1 MRLSKL
7 KLAGFK
13 TFVDPTT
20 ILMPG
25 QLVGVVGP
33 NGCGKSNIIDAVRW
47 VLGESRASALR
58 GDAMTDVI
66 FNGSGTRKPV
76 GRASVELVFDNDQGR
91 AAGQWSQ
98 YAEIAVKRVLERDG
112 QSDYFINNTR
122 VRRRDVIDVFLG
134 TGLGPRAYAIIEQG
148 MITRIIEARPEELRA
163 FLEEA
168 AGITKYRERR
178 RETQGRLDDARDN
191 LVRLDDIV
199 GELGSRIERLQKQAE
214 VAARHTE
221 LNTRLVERQA
231 LLWAMKQRAAAAEAD
246 TLAGDAGRI
255 ENDIERETA
264 ALRHHEAALERI
276 RTEHFASSEAVHA
289 AQAELLTANAEA
301 SRLEDDLRRAAEN
314 RQKLAARIAQLDGE
328 VANWRARIESI
339 ESDTARWTTL
349 AEHAAHRI
357 EQAEARH
364 DTTRALLPEAE
375 AAFQEAEQLA
385 TEARRE
391 LAAVEQQLKVE
402 ETHRANAGRML
413 HSLAGRRER
422 IAHDA
427 AQLIEPDR
435 AALSLAQA
443 RLEELQA
450 AVEAAQQRMQ
460 AAQIAVPQLQGAV
473 RNAQDGERAT
483 TRTLTETRARR
494 DALVELQRKTQSDGK
509 LAPWLAALGLQDARP
524 LWQAIKVEAGWELAV
539 EAVLRERLGALDAIS
554 PDTLAAAGAAGAAP
568 QTLTLALPG
577 ADARTPLS
585 ADSLRH
591 RVQSLD
597 ARWDAL
603 LDLWLGPV
611 AAVEVLAL
619 PAQGSSTQDGAAQ
632 GGAAQVDRQ
641 GRVAQGASLTLY
653 APDARTHGVL
663 ERARDIEQLGRDIDM
678 AEAALA
684 EAREALREA
693 EAALAAAHEEQAA
706 ARREQ
711 QSLTQ
716 AAHTA
721 QVEQIKLGQAVSRF
735 DEQRAALERDRAE
748 VDQAEQTEQAHL
760 ARAEIEI
767 ERARELIDV
776 QRNRLDAALDAH
788 KSADGTLREARFAD
802 QAAAREVQEA
812 GFSQRECASRL
823 TDLANNLSV
832 ARTQLENA
840 ELECALRR
848 DEFAQIDERSID
860 ATLQQTL
867 DARRARE
874 QVLATCRDTQEGL
887 AAQLRDLDAQRAQSE
902 QRLAP
907 ARERLAEC
915 RLKQQAAAL
924 NAEQFAQRLAEI
936 TLPEGRLDAL
946 VAEGEQEN
954 VREGSL
960 NGEIARLNRD
970 IAALGAVNLAA
981 LEELTQAAERKG
993 YLDMQSADL
1002 REAIGTLE
1010 DAIRSMDRETRALL
1024 KDTYDRV
1031 NTEFGR
1037 IFPELFGGGE
1047 ARLVMTGDE
1056 ILDAGLQ
1063 VFAQPPGKRNAS
1075 IQLLSG
1081 GEKALTATALV
1092 FALFQLNPAPFCMLD
1107 EVDAPLDDTNTER
1120 FCEMVKRM
1128 SAATQFVF
1136 ISHNKITMEMAQQLV
1151 GVTMQERGCSR
1162 VVEVDMEQA
1171 LKLRDEALSV

>member
-1 MRLSKL
+1 VRLSKL

-20 ILMPG
+20 IQMPG

-58 GDAMTDVI
+58 GDAMSDVI

-76 GRASVELVFDNDQGR
+76 GRASVELVFDNAQGR

-148 MITRIIEARPEELRA
+148 MITRIIEARPDELRA

-191 LVRLDDIV
+191 LTRLDDIV
-199 GELGSRIERLQKQAE
+199 GELGARMERLQKQAE
-214 VAARHTE
+214 VAARHNE
-221 LNTRLVERQA
+221 LSRRLTERQA
-231 LLWAMKQRAAAAEAD
+231 LLWAMKQRAAASEAQA
-246 TLAGDAGRI
+246 LAFESGQI
-255 ENDIERETA
+255 ENGIERDTA
-264 ALRHHEAALERI
+264 ALRHHEAALERV
-276 RTEHFASSEAVHA
+276 RAEHLGASEAVHA
-289 AQAELLTANAEA
+289 AQAELYAVNADA
-301 SRLEDDLRRAAEN
+301 SRLEEDLRRALDS
-314 RQKLAARIAQLDGE
+314 RHKLDARIAQLGTD
-328 VANWRARIESI
+328 VADWRARIEGI
-339 ESDTARWTTL
+339 ESDTARWQTL
-349 AEHAAHRI
+349 AEHAEHRI
-357 EQAEARH
+357 EQAQARH
-364 DTTRALLPEAE
+364 ETTAALLPEAE
-375 AAFQEAEQLA
+375 AAWREAEQQA
-385 TEARRE
+385 SAVRRE
-391 LAAVEQQLKVE
+391 LSAAEQQLKVE
-402 ETHRANAGRML
+402 ETHRANALRTL
-413 HSLAGRRER
+413 DALANRRARLEQ
-422 IAHDA
+422 DV
-427 AQLIEPDR
+427 AQLAEPDR
-435 AALSLAQA
+435 EALDIAQA
-443 RLEELQA
+443 QLDELRDA
-450 AVEAAQQRMQ
+450 AEAAQQRAH
-460 AAQIAVPQLQGAV
+460 AAQGAVPQWQARV
-473 RNAQDGERAT
+473 RTAQDAERAA

-494 DALVELQRKTQSDGK
+494 DALVELQRKTQNDGK
-509 LAPWLAALGLQDARP
+509 LAPWLSALGLDGAAP
-524 LWQAIKVEAGWELAV
+524 LWHSLQVDAGWELAV
-539 EAVLRERLGALDAIS
+539 EAVLRERLGALDAGS
-554 PDTLAAAGAAGAAP
+554 AEVLAAACGGATAP
-568 QTLTLALPG
+568 QSITLALPG
-577 ADARTPLS
+577 GDGGRASLLEG
-585 ADSLRH
+585 SLRQ
-591 RVQSLD
+591 RARATD
-597 ARWDAL
+597 ARWHAL

-611 AAVEVLAL
+611 VAVESHE
-619 PAQGSSTQDGAAQ
+619 PPYTGAPDAPRI
-632 GGAAQVDRQ
+632 DRA
-641 GRVAQGASLTLY
+641 GRLVHGASLTLY

-663 ERARDIEQLGRDIDM
+663 ERARDIEQFGRDID
-678 AEAALA
+678 AADAALA
-684 EAREALREA
+684 MAREALREA
-693 EAALAAAHEEQAA
+693 EQGLHDAGEELAA

-716 AAHTA
+716 AAHAA
-721 QVEQIKLGQAVSRF
+721 QVEQLKLAQAVARF
-735 DEQRAALERDRAE
+735 DEKRAAIERDRAE
-748 VDQAEQTEQAHL
+748 LEHAEQTERAHH
-760 ARAEIEI
+760 
-767 ERARELIDV
+767 ERADTEMERASELIEA
-776 QRNRLDAALDAH
+776 QRARLDAALEAQ
-788 KSADGTLREARFAD
+788 KSSDGALREARFAD

-823 TDLANNLSV
+823 TDLANNLAI
-832 ARTQLENA
+832 ARTQLENG
-840 ELECALRR
+840 ELELALRR
-848 DEFAQIDERSID
+848 DEFAQIDERAID

-867 DARRARE
+867 DRRRERE
-874 QVLATCRDTQEGL
+874 QVLATCRDAQEVL
-887 AAQLRDLDAQRAQSE
+887 ATQLRELESQRA
-902 QRLAP
+902 RTDGLLAP
-907 ARERLAEC
+907 ARERLAEMK
-915 RLKQQAAAL
+915 LKQQAALL
-924 NAEQFAQRLAEI
+924 NAEQYTQRLAEI
-936 TLPEGRLDAL
+936 ELADGRLDTL
-946 VAEGEQEN
+946 LAEGEQEK
-954 VREGSL
+954 VREGALGS
-960 NGEIARLNRD
+960 EISRLGRD

-981 LEELTQAAERKG
+981 LEELTQASERKG
-993 YLDMQSADL
+993 YLDMQSLDL
-1002 REAIGTLE
+1002 RQAIDTLE
-1010 DAIRSMDRETRALL
+1010 DAIRRMDRETRAQL

-1128 SAATQFVF
+1128 SQATQFVF

>member
-1 MRLSKL
+1 VRLSKL

-76 GRASVELVFDNDQGR
+76 GRASVELVFDNNLGR

-112 QSDYFINNTR
+112 QSDYYINNTR
-122 VRRRDVIDVFLG
+122 CRRRDVIDVFLG

-191 LVRLDDIV
+191 LTRLDDIV
-199 GELGSRIERLQKQAE
+199 GELGNRIDRLQKQAE
-214 VAARHTE
+214 VAARYTE
-221 LNTRLVERQA
+221 LTRRLAERQA
-231 LLWAMKQRAAAAEAD
+231 LLWAMKQRAAGAEATALALEAGSID
-246 TLAGDAGRI
+246 T
-255 ENDIERETA
+255 DIEREIA
-264 ALRHHEAALERI
+264 ALRHHESALERV

-289 AQAELLTANAEA
+289 AQAELFAVNTEA
-301 SRLEDDLRRAAEN
+301 SRLEDELRRAVDS
-314 RQKLAARIAQLDGE
+314 RQKLAGRITQLTSEADTWRTRIAGID
-328 VANWRARIESI
+328 A
-339 ESDTARWTTL
+339 DTERWTTL
-349 AEHAAHRI
+349 AEHSAHRL

-364 DTTRALLPEAE
+364 ETTAALLPDAD
-375 AAFQEAEQLA
+375 AAWREAEQQAAL
-385 TEARRE
+385 ARRE

-402 ETHRANAGRML
+402 ETHRANASRTLDALG
-413 HSLAGRRER
+413 ARRARLMQE
-422 IAHDA
+422 H
-427 AQLIEPDR
+427 AQLVEPDR
-435 AALSLAQA
+435 EALAIAQD
-443 RLEELQA
+443 RLDELQMA
-450 AVEAAQQRMQ
+450 LESVQQRVST
-460 AAQIAVPQLQGAV
+460 AQMTVPQLQGAL
-473 RNAQDGERAT
+473 RNAQDDERAK
-483 TRTLTETRARR
+483 TRTLTDARARR
-494 DALVELQRKTQSDGK
+494 DALVELQRKTQSGGQ
-509 LAPWLAALGLQDARP
+509 LAPWLAALGLEAARP
-524 LWQAIKVEAGWELAV
+524 LWQSLQVDAGWELAV
-539 EAVLRERLGALDAIS
+539 EAVLRERLGALDAGS
-554 PDTLAAAGAAGAAP
+554 LDRLSAACAGSAAP
-568 QTLTLALPG
+568 QSIALALPG
-577 ADARTPLS
+577 IDTPVPV
-585 ADSLRH
+585 AEGSLR
-591 RVQSLD
+591 RCVRTTD

-603 LDLWLGPV
+603 LDIWLGPV
-611 AAVEVLAL
+611 AAVEMLEVGD
-619 PAQGSSTQDGAAQ
+619 GSTGRR
-632 GGAAQVDRQ
+632 VDRQ
-641 GRVAQGASLTLY
+641 GRVAHGASLTLY

-663 ERARDIEQLGRDIDM
+663 ERARDIEQLSRDIDM
-678 AEAALA
+678 ADAALA
-684 EAREALREA
+684 EAREALRET
-693 EAALAAAHEEQAA
+693 EAALATANDELSA

-711 QSLTQ
+711 QALTQ
-716 AAHTA
+716 SAHAA
-721 QVEQIKLGQAVSRF
+721 QVEHIKLAQALARF
-735 DEQRAALERDRAE
+735 DEKRGALERDRAE
-748 VDQAEQTEQAHL
+748 LEQAELTERAHHE
-760 ARAEIEI
+760 RAETEM
-767 ERARELIDV
+767 EWARELIEA
-776 QRNRLDAALDAH
+776 QRARLEAAVDAQ
-788 KSADGTLREARFAD
+788 KMADGALREARFAE
-802 QAAAREVQEA
+802 QAAARELQEA

-823 TDLANNLSV
+823 ADLASNLSV

-840 ELECALRR
+840 ELELALRR
-848 DEFAQIDERSID
+848 DEQAQIDERSID

-874 QVLATCRDTQEGL
+874 QVLATCRDAQEVL
-887 AAQLRDLDAQRAQSE
+887 AAQLRELEAQRSGAE

-907 ARERLAEC
+907 ARERLADVK
-915 RLKQQAAAL
+915 LKQQAATL
-924 NAEQFAQRLAEI
+924 NAEQYAQRLAEI
-936 TLPEGRLDAL
+936 ELPDGRLDAL
-946 VAEGEQEN
+946 LAEGEQEKL
-954 VREGSL
+954 REGGL
-960 NGEIARLNRD
+960 NAEITRLGRE
-970 IAALGAVNLAA
+970 ISALGAVNLAA
-981 LEELTQAAERKG
+981 LEELTQASERKG

-1010 DAIRSMDRETRALL
+1010 DAIRSMDRETRVQL
-1024 KDTYDRV
+1024 KETYDRV

>member
-20 ILMPG
+20 IQMPG

-76 GRASVELVFDNDQGR
+76 GRASVELVFDNSQGR

-122 VRRRDVIDVFLG
+122 CRRRDVIDVFLG

-214 VAARHTE
+214 VAARYTG
-221 LNTRLVERQA
+221 LNTRLGERQA
-231 LLWAMKQRAAAAEAD
+231 LLWAMKQRTAGAEAD
-246 TLAGDAGRI
+246 ALSNEAARI
-255 ENDIERETA
+255 ETDIERETA
-264 ALRHHEAALERI
+264 ALRHHEAALEQVRA
-276 RTEHFASSEAVHA
+276 EHFSSSEAVHA
-289 AQAELLTANAEA
+289 AQAELFAANTEA
-301 SRLEDDLRRAAEN
+301 SRLEEDLRRAAEN
-314 RQKLAARIAQLDGE
+314 RQKLQARIAQLDGE
-328 VANWRARIESI
+328 VASWTARIAAI
-339 ESDTARWTTL
+339 ESDTERWTTL
-349 AEHAAHRI
+349 ADHAAHRI

-364 DTTRALLPEAE
+364 ETTRVLLPDAE
-375 AAFQEAEQLA
+375 AAWQDAEQQA
-385 TEARRE
+385 GVARRE

-402 ETHRANAGRML
+402 ETHRANAGRTL
-413 HSLAGRRER
+413 NSLAGRRER

-435 AALSLAQA
+435 DALAVAQA
-443 RLEELQA
+443 KLDVLQESL
-450 AVEAAQQRMQ
+450 EAAQQRMH
-460 AAQIAVPQLQGAV
+460 AAQAAVPQLQSSV
-473 RNAQDGERAT
+473 RNAQDGERAA

-494 DALVELQRKTQSDGK
+494 DALVDLQRKTQSDGK
-509 LAPWLAALGLQDARP
+509 LAPWLAALGLQDAKP
-524 LWQAIKVEAGWELAV
+524 LWQSLQVDAGWELAV
-539 EAVLRERLGALDAIS
+539 EAVLRERLGALEAAS
-554 PDTLAAAGAAGAAP
+554 LDTLNAVCATGASP
-568 QTLTLALPG
+568 QNLTVALPG
-577 ADARTPLS
+577 ADARAPL
-585 ADSLRH
+585 ADSSLRH
-591 RVQSLD
+591 RVRTAD
-597 ARWDAL
+597 ERWDAL

-611 AAVEVLAL
+611 SAADTIDFSA
-619 PAQGSSTQDGAAQ
+619 STGLR
-632 GGAAQVDRQ
+632 VDRQ

-663 ERARDIEQLGRDIDM
+663 ERARDIEQLGRDIVM
-678 AEAALA
+678 ADAQLA
-684 EAREALREA
+684 EAREALRES
-693 EAALAAAHEEQAA
+693 ESALAAAHDEQAA

-711 QSLTQ
+711 QALTQ
-716 AAHTA
+716 AAHAA
-721 QVEQIKLGQAVSRF
+721 QVEHIKLAQAVSRF
-735 DEQRAALERDRAE
+735 DEQRTALARDQAE
-748 VDQAEQTEQAHL
+748 VELAEQTEQAHL
-760 ARAEIEI
+760 ERAEREI

-776 QRNRLDAALDAH
+776 QRSRLDSALDAQ
-788 KSADGTLREARFAD
+788 KTADGALREARFAD
-802 QAAAREVQEA
+802 QAAARELQEA

-823 TDLANNLSV
+823 ADLASNLSV
-832 ARTQLENA
+832 GRTQLENA
-840 ELECALRR
+840 ELERALRG

-867 DARRARE
+867 DNRRARE
-874 QVLATCRDTQEGL
+874 QVLATCRDAQEVLG
-887 AAQLRDLDAQRAQSE
+887 ARLRDLEALRMQTE
-902 QRLAP
+902 QALAP
-907 ARERLAEC
+907 ARDRLADC
-915 RLKQQAAAL
+915 RLRQQAAAL
-924 NAEQFAQRLAEI
+924 NAEQHAQRLAEI
-936 TLPEGRLDAL
+936 ELPDGRLDEL
-946 VAEGEQEN
+946 LAEGLRDG
-954 VREGSL
+954 VRETTL
-960 NGEIARLNRD
+960 TAEIGRLSRE

-981 LEELTQAAERKG
+981 LDELTQASERKG

-1031 NTEFGR
+1031 NAEFGR

-1128 SAATQFVF
+1128 SVATQFVF

-1171 LKLRDEALSV
+1171 LKLRDEAPGV